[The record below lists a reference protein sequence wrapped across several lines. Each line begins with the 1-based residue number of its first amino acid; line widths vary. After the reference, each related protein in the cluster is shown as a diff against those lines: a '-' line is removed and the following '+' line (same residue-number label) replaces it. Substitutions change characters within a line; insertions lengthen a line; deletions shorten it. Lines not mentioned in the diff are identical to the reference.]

1 MPSALEGY
9 HVMEQPRYA
18 PYRALQPAED
28 VTTGIPESSSN
39 QKNQRSGSRAAVH
52 DAQGTH

>member
-18 PYRALQPAED
+18 PYRALQQAED
-28 VTTGIPESSSN
+28 VTTGIPDSSSN